1 MSTDRDREARR
12 AEVARRAANGESE
25 REIARALG
33 VSRTTVWTDKQHI
46 DAWTDPQVIAASD
59 ERTER

>member
-1 MSTDRDREARR
+1 MSTDSGRAREARR

-33 VSRTTVWTDKQHI
+33 VSRTTVWTDKQVI
-46 DAWTDPQVIAASD
+46 DATVLPD
-59 ERTER
+59 ERTQR

>member
-1 MSTDRDREARR
+1 MSTDSGRAREARR

-33 VSRTTVWTDKQHI
+33 VSRTTVWTDKQ
-46 DAWTDPQVIAASD
+46 VAAAAID
-59 ERTER
+59 ERTQR